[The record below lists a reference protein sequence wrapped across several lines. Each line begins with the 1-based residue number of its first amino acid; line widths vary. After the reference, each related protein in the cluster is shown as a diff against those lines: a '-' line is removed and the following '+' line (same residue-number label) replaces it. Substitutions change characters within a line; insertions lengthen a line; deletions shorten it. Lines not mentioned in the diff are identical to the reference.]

1 MLTRALLLRHAEP
14 MNPSVFHGAESDVD
28 LSARGRWQAQ
38 AVAPF
43 LAAFGPA
50 AVVCSAMQRARATGA
65 PTAQLCGLALRVE
78 PQLHERRVGALSGT
92 PTRVRDGPWPQTL
105 RRWLAGDTGFAPAGA
120 ESFDAIAAR
129 VLPVWRRL
137 TEQLAGRTFVVVA
150 HGVVCKVLLLSVLPG
165 YSVADWRRLGPIP
178 YVAVSELTRA
188 GSAWEALRLSEVPPL
203 AQAAGDVGMPPG
215 A

>member
-1 MLTRALLLRHAEP
+1 MLTRVLLLRHAET

-28 LSARGRWQAQ
+28 LSAYGRWQAQ

-50 AVVCSAMQRARATGA
+50 AVVCSAMQRARATAA

-78 PQLHERRVGALSGT
+78 PELHERRVGALSGT
-92 PTRVRDGPWPQTL
+92 PTRVRAGPWPQTL
-105 RRWLAGDTGFAPAGA
+105 RCWLAGDTGFAPAGA

-137 TEQLAGRTFVVVA
+137 TELLAGRTFVVVA
-150 HGVVCKVLLLSVLPG
+150 HGVVCKVLQLSVLPG
-165 YSVADWRRLGPIP
+165 YSVADWRQLGPVP
-178 YVAVSELTRA
+178 YVGVSELIES
-188 GSAWEALRLSEVPPL
+188 GGAWEALRLNEVPP
-203 AQAAGDVGMPPG
+203 AVQTTGDLGMPPG
-215 A
+215 T